1 MFVILQRKT
10 NDKNMKK
17 LFMIFVA
24 MAITVVTIFAQG
36 HNNVVSLKTEGLKGP
51 VRLVNHRQV
60 DSSTSGWKGCTVVHP
75 TLIFA
80 EIWIF
85 AKDGLLKEY
94 IYSEKNCCWSS
105 VHTYDK
111 RRRLKHIESNNYEVR
126 FSYKG
131 KRVKEYKWITYNEI
145 YKNDTTQYKF
155 KYQGNVVSIDRI
167 EKRGYRMSSVE
178 TYENG
183 LLMMWDRYDD
193 RILYIRNEQGQL
205 LKELIYW
212 VDCGYDDNDE
222 WYRKPTDSLMYC
234 DEYIYTDRGDLAEKR
249 EMYIKSRELYITS
262 YTYLEYDAY
271 GNWTRRRVKYTNNL
285 GEEAKLR
292 DEIRQI
298 YYYE

>member
-1 MFVILQRKT
+1 
-10 NDKNMKK
+10 MKK

-24 MAITVVTIFAQG
+24 VAMTAVTTFAQSYDY
-36 HNNVVSLKTEGLKGP
+36 VVSLKTEGLKGP

-60 DSSTSGWKGCTVVHP
+60 DSSTSGWKGCTVVKP
-75 TLIFA
+75 TLMYA
-80 EIWIF
+80 EVWIF
-85 AKDGLLKEY
+85 AKDGLLQEY
-94 IYSEKNCCWSS
+94 IYSEKDCCLSS

-111 RRRLKHIESNNYEVR
+111 RGRLKQIKCNDTEIR

-131 KRVKEYKWITYNEI
+131 KRLKESKRIVYNRRLR
-145 YKNDTTQYKF
+145 NDTTQYNF
-155 KYQGNVVSIDRI
+155 KYQGDVVTIDCIRNGEYVFGI
-167 EKRGYRMSSVE
+167 SSVE

-193 RILYIRNEQGQL
+193 RILYIRNEQGLL
-205 LKELIYW
+205 LKELTYW

-222 WYRKPTDSLMYC
+222 WYRKPTDSLEYC
-234 DEYIYTDRGDLAEKR
+234 YEYTYTDRGDLAEKR
-249 EMYIKSRELYITS
+249 EMEMRSGEVYITS

-285 GEEAKLR
+285 GEEARLR